1 MTAIRHGD
9 AAEHGLTRDQLRHAR
24 WAHPVNGVA
33 LPQVEFDDLRAR
45 CRAVGLVLS
54 EGAVFTHLT
63 AARLRGWWL
72 PRIDPFPV
80 IACTD
85 GAAPH
90 HNRRGVYV
98 RRCEIPQHHRTE
110 VHGIPTSSPE
120 WTIVEAAE
128 HLRLLDLVV
137 LIDGALHQG
146 ATTLERLREAMVPGR
161 RGVRVLRQALGL
173 ADPRSESPWETV
185 LRLVH
190 VLSNIPVRTQ
200 VPVRDDHGE
209 LLAPHGPSGDRHVAF
224 SRVRRTASRDAARVS
239 TGLAA
244 RTDPQAVRR
253 GPRRLLE
260 PRHPRRVGPD
270 CGGCGRGARTN
281 SRIAFDHGYSRRT
294 TPLLLHAVRLR
305 GLAASSRSL
314 RSPGVPAPTPRER
327 RKVRSEWR
335 KVGA

>member
-9 AAEHGLTRDQLRHAR
+9 AADHGLTRDQLRHAR

-33 LPQVEFDDLRAR
+33 LPRVELDDLRAR
-45 CRAVGLVLS
+45 CRAVGLVLPD
-54 EGAVFTHLT
+54 GAVFTHLT

-90 HNRRGVYV
+90 HDRRGVYV
-98 RRCEIPQHHRTE
+98 RRCEIPPHHRTE
-110 VHGIPTSSPE
+110 VQGIPTASPE
-120 WTIVEAAE
+120 WTVVEAAE

-137 LIDGALHQG
+137 LIDGALQQG

-173 ADPRSESPWETV
+173 VDPRSESPWETV

-190 VLSNIPVRTQ
+190 VLSNIPVTSQ

-209 LLAPHGPSGDRHVAF
+209 LLARMDLQVIGTSRFPEYDGLHHSTPREFQRALQRERNLKRFGVDRAGYSNVDILGGLDQIVADAVEALGRPPGSHPTSVIRDELRRSSF
-224 SRVRRTASRDAARVS
+224 TPQGYADLLRRLARFDRQQSPRRSRTAS
-239 TGLAA
+239 
-244 RTDPQAVRR
+244 
-253 GPRRLLE
+253 
-260 PRHPRRVGPD
+260 
-270 CGGCGRGARTN
+270 GA
-281 SRIAFDHGYSRRT
+281 
-294 TPLLLHAVRLR
+294 
-305 GLAASSRSL
+305 
-314 RSPGVPAPTPRER
+314 
-327 RKVRSEWR
+327 K
-335 KVGA
+335 